1 MILFRISDLGF
12 GIYNF
17 DDFCQS
23 CIMTLYC
30 YRKAHLVLKNPKKS
44 ANWKIF
50 FTHSL
55 PNILIILGS
64 TLLTTVGYPLF
75 SHQVTAQKWA
85 GNILVTPVSEI
96 AVAEARGLINPLVS
110 DSVVNEAPQVLPVQT
125 GPEIIEIDYTKL
137 SNWFPKNPSSKNQ
150 SKEGEYY
157 LSIPEL
163 KIKDAKVIIG
173 GDDLDKSLIHYTGTS
188 LPGEYGNTV
197 IFGHSVLPAFYN
209 PKDYHAI
216 FSTLPTLEKGDEI
229 LINYDG
235 LEFKYKVEEYK
246 EVKPDDI
253 EMLEQ
258 RFDRR
263 TLSLVTCVPPGTYL
277 RRGVI
282 RANLISY

>member
-1 MILFRISDLGF
+1 
-12 GIYNF
+12 
-17 DDFCQS
+17 
-23 CIMTLYC
+23 MTLYR
-30 YRKAHLVLKNPKKS
+30 YRKAHLVLKNSEKS
-44 ANWKIF
+44 VNWKGF
-50 FTHSL
+50 FTRSL
-55 PNILIILGS
+55 PNVLIILGS

-75 SHQVTAQKWA
+75 SHQVIAQRWA
-85 GNILVTPVSEI
+85 GSTLVTPVPEI
-96 AVAEARGLINPLVS
+96 AVAEARGFINPLVN
-110 DSVVNEAPQVLPVQT
+110 DSVVNRVSQVLPVQT

-137 SNWFPKNPSSKNQ
+137 SNWFPTSSSSKNQ
-150 SKEGEYY
+150 SNEGEYY
-157 LSIPEL
+157 LSIPKL
-163 KIKDAKVIIG
+163 KIKDAKVIVG
-173 GDDLDKSLIHYTGTS
+173 GDDLDESLIHYSATS
-188 LPGEYGNTV
+188 LPGEYGNAV

-216 FSTLPTLEKGDEI
+216 FSTLPTLKKGDEI

-246 EVKPDDI
+246 EVRPDDI

-282 RANLISY
+282 RANLVPH